1 MIKVEEGADNNQK
14 RYIINKELI
23 AQQLP
28 LQLLI
33 SFLLIFLINIKDM
46 EVYFGEDG
54 IVTVVTENGIVI
66 PMEKEEYLEFI
77 NKQ

>member
-1 MIKVEEGADNNQK
+1 
-14 RYIINKELI
+14 
-23 AQQLP
+23 
-28 LQLLI
+28 
-33 SFLLIFLINIKDM
+33 M

-54 IVTVVTENGIVI
+54 IVTVVTENGIII